1 MVNLDFALDVYYDTT
16 LFLHF
21 CCTILSTI
29 LCVLSVE
36 IPVLIYPA
44 AEISCNVDW
53 QRISSQGMRSEPCKT
68 GAINKRIS

>member
-21 CCTILSTI
+21 CSTILSTI

-36 IPVLIYPA
+36 IAVLIYPA
-44 AEISCNVDW
+44 AEIS
-53 QRISSQGMRSEPCKT
+53 G
-68 GAINKRIS
+68 